1 MRNSLEGVINRHEAY
16 SKAEVLA
23 RLGIS
28 QRFWDKLLD
37 EGLPYTIV
45 GHTRWVT
52 GEALINHLNQCAEH
66 KQSAQQRESNDGPE
80 TRNWQRPTLSES
92 SSETQR

>member
-1 MRNSLEGVINRHEAY
+1 MNNAAEGVINRHEAY
-16 SKAEVLA
+16 SKATLFA

-28 QRFWDKLLD
+28 QKFWDKLLD

-52 GEALINHLNQCAEH
+52 GEAVIGHMIQRAERKH
-66 KQSAQQRESNDGPE
+66 ADKLERLPHG
-80 TRNWQRPTLSES
+80 T
-92 SSETQR
+92 

>member
-1 MRNSLEGVINRHEAY
+1 MKRAAEGVINRHEAY
-16 SKAEVLA
+16 SKAEILT

-52 GEALINHLNQCAEH
+52 GEALISYFNQHAEH
-66 KQSAQQRESNDGPE
+66 KPLAQNREIDNGPE
-80 TRNWQRPTLSES
+80 TRNWQRPTLPES
-92 SSETQR
+92 NTQTV

>member
-1 MRNSLEGVINRHEAY
+1 MKNDIEGVINRHEAY
-16 SKAEVLA
+16 SKATLLA

-28 QRFWDKLLD
+28 QRFWDKLLN

-52 GEALINHLNQCAEH
+52 GEALISHLVE
-66 KQSAQQRESNDGPE
+66 KAQQRSGA
-80 TRNWQRPTLSES
+80 Q
-92 SSETQR
+92 Q

>member
-1 MRNSLEGVINRHEAY
+1 MKLDLEGVIHRHEAY
-16 SKAEVLA
+16 SKAMLLA

-52 GEALINHLNQCAEH
+52 GEALINHLIERAEQKKTAH
-66 KQSAQQRESNDGPE
+66 
-80 TRNWQRPTLSES
+80 
-92 SSETQR
+92 

>member
-1 MRNSLEGVINRHEAY
+1 MHKNLGGVIHAAEAY
-16 SKAEVLA
+16 SKAMVLQ

-37 EGLPYTIV
+37 QGLPYTIV

-52 GEALINHLNQCAEH
+52 GQNLILHLEKNSHTKADEAE
-66 KQSAQQRESNDGPE
+66 
-80 TRNWQRPTLSES
+80 
-92 SSETQR
+92 

>member
-1 MRNSLEGVINRHEAY
+1 MKTAEEGVINRHEAY
-16 SKAEVLA
+16 SKATLLA

-28 QRFWDKLLD
+28 QKFWDKLLD

-52 GEALINHLNQCAEH
+52 GEAIINHMIQRAEQ
-66 KQSAQQRESNDGPE
+66 KVTQQQRGIEWHAN
-80 TRNWQRPTLSES
+80 QK
-92 SSETQR
+92 SETYSSIQTAH

>member
-1 MRNSLEGVINRHEAY
+1 MKTAAEGIINRHEAY
-16 SKAEVLA
+16 SKATLLA

-37 EGLPYTIV
+37 DGLPYTIV

-52 GEALINHLNQCAEH
+52 GEALLKHFVERAEH
-66 KQSAQQRESNDGPE
+66 KHKDQLQRVENG
-80 TRNWQRPTLSES
+80 T
-92 SSETQR
+92 

>member
-1 MRNSLEGVINRHEAY
+1 MNNAVEGVINRHEAY
-16 SKAEVLA
+16 SKATLLA

-52 GEALINHLNQCAEH
+52 GEALISHLVERSEH
-66 KQSAQQRESNDGPE
+66 KQTAQ
-80 TRNWQRPTLSES
+80 
-92 SSETQR
+92 

>member
-1 MRNSLEGVINRHEAY
+1 MKNVVEGVISRHEAY
-16 SKAEVLA
+16 SKSTILA

-52 GEALINHLNQCAEH
+52 GEALFAHLKQRAELKH
-66 KQSAQQRESNDGPE
+66 REIENG
-80 TRNWQRPTLSES
+80 
-92 SSETQR
+92 TQT

>member
-1 MRNSLEGVINRHEAY
+1 MRNNSVGLINAAEAY
-16 SKAEVLA
+16 SKAMVLQ

-37 EGLPYTIV
+37 DGLPYTSV

-52 GEALINHLNQCAEH
+52 GRDLIDHFDKHSQT
-66 KQSAQQRESNDGPE
+66 K
-80 TRNWQRPTLSES
+80 
-92 SSETQR
+92 

>member
-1 MRNSLEGVINRHEAY
+1 MKRPAEGVINRHEAY
-16 SKAEVLA
+16 SKAELLA

-52 GEALINHLNQCAEH
+52 GEALINHFNERAEH
-66 KQSAQQRESNDGPE
+66 KPLAQKRETDNGPE
-80 TRNWQRPTLSES
+80 TRNRQRPTVSQS
-92 SSETQR
+92 CAQAG